1 MRLSY
6 LLLAAILLL
15 AACATSPAPSGTGP
29 SGASGQ
35 GISGTFNGSAA
46 LEGGCSWLDT
56 GETRYQLALPQ
67 GYRVDYEQLAI
78 VGSDGKTVAKAG
90 DMITVTGRKIPE
102 QLSFCQVGPIFDVKT
117 ISTGS

>member
-15 AACATSPAPSGTGP
+15 AACATPSAPPGAGP
-29 SGASGQ
+29 SETSGERLT
-35 GISGTFNGSAA
+35 GTFNGSST
-46 LEGGCSWLDT
+46 LGGGCSWLDT

-78 VGSDGKTVAKAG
+78 VGADGKPLAKAG
-90 DMITVTGRKIPE
+90 DGIAVTGSKAKE
-102 QLSFCQVGPIFDVKT
+102 QLSFCQVGPVFDVET
-117 ISTGS
+117 ISAGS